1 MGIFSALLGIAIIV
15 LTTIDLLWT
24 AFLEGV
30 GPLSLRIGVSIGQ
43 VLRAISKKTHSRR
56 VLAWGGLLGIN
67 AAILTWTL
75 LIWLGWTLIFCSWPG
90 AIVNEMT
97 RAQADFFQ
105 RAYYTGYTIFT
116 LGMGDFIPQGHLF
129 EVLTDLCCG
138 MGFFLFGAALSYLV
152 PVISAA
158 TQKRQVAVCIWA
170 LGKNPL
176 DIIFRAW
183 DGTDTSALQPHFQS
197 ISQLVALLG
206 ESHMTYP
213 LLHGFRS
220 SKRSASAGTNIAMLD
235 EAITVLECGLQR
247 GCSLNLPTLGAMR
260 EVINEYLVTVRPIF
274 QYVHDEGDP
283 PLPSLEPL
291 RELGIPVVDDE
302 TFDAAIANMEE
313 RRRLLGKLAAI
324 EGWTWRDIW
333 PEKIDLL
340 ATV

>member
-1 MGIFSALLGIAIIV
+1 MGIFLALVGAAILV
-15 LTTIDLLWT
+15 LVMIDLLWT

-30 GPLSLRIGVSIGQ
+30 GPLSLRIGVSIGH
-43 VLRAISKKTHSRR
+43 LLHIIYTKTHSRR
-56 VLAWGGLLGIN
+56 ALAWGGLLGIN

-75 LIWLGWTLIFCSWPG
+75 LLWIGWTLIFCSSPG
-90 AIVNEMT
+90 AVVRSGTTIP
-97 RAQADFFQ
+97 ADIFERF
-105 RAYYTGYTIFT
+105 YFTGNTIFT
-116 LGMGDFIPQGHLF
+116 LGVGDYVPQGHFF
-129 EVLTDLCCG
+129 ELLTDFCCG
-138 MGFFLFGAALSYLV
+138 MGFLLFGAALSYLV

-183 DGTDTSALQPHFQS
+183 DGTDTSALLPHFQS
-197 ISQLVALLG
+197 ISQLIALLG
-206 ESHMTYP
+206 ESHSTYP

-220 SKRSASAGTNIAMLD
+220 YKRSASAGTNIAMLD

-260 EVINEYLVTVRPIF
+260 EVINEYLVTIKPIF
-274 QYVHDEGDP
+274 QYVQDGSDP

-302 TFDAAIANMEE
+302 TFDVAIANMAE
-313 RRRLLGKLAAI
+313 RRRLLGKLAAL
-324 EGWTWRDIW
+324 EGWTWQDIW
-333 PEKIDLL
+333 PKKIDLIE
-340 ATV
+340 AV